1 MPLGGRLTI
10 RTQPAEQLPE
20 GVPAGEWVLLEVDD
34 TGTGIEPEMRQRIFE
49 PFFTS
54 KPRGKGTGL
63 GLSMVYGIVK
73 QAGGEIAVE
82 SELGS
87 GTTFQLFFPAC
98 KEPAEEPTQVRR
110 KPARRTP
117 RGTESILVVED
128 EPTVRDLVKAM
139 LDRLGYQTIVAD
151 GPKEALRLYKE
162 ACETKRVI
170 DLLLTDVIMPQM
182 SGRELARIIRRI
194 TPTMKIL
201 YMSGYTA
208 DEIAT
213 HGVQDVP
220 MLLRKPFTADAL
232 GQRVREAINAP
243 VAPC

>member
-1 MPLGGRLTI
+1 
-10 RTQPAEQLPE
+10 
-20 GVPAGEWVLLEVDD
+20 
-34 TGTGIEPEMRQRIFE
+34 
-49 PFFTS
+49 
-54 KPRGKGTGL
+54 
-63 GLSMVYGIVK
+63 VK

-82 SELGS
+82 SELGE

-98 KEPAEEPTQVRR
+98 KEAAEAPAQAKR
-110 KPARRTP
+110 KAARRTP

-128 EPTVRDLVKAM
+128 EPTVRDLVKTM

-162 ACETKRVI
+162 ACEMKRDI

-182 SGRELARIIRRI
+182 SGRELARIIRRM